1 MTGTIYKG
9 AGGTTYTLAARIGGG
24 GEGEVYA
31 VKEDSSL
38 VLKVYKEAPGADK
51 AEKLRH
57 MTTLVNDELQRFAA
71 WPLDV
76 VRDSHG
82 RVHGFTMRKLQ
93 GYLPLHMLFTPMDR
107 KKLFPDK
114 GYNFLA
120 HVARNLAVAFHKI
133 HQAGIVVG
141 DVNEANLLVS
151 ATGMVAFIDCDSF
164 QVKNGQRYHFCEV
177 GMMRYTPP
185 ELLRRGS
192 FDHVVRTINTDAF
205 SLATLIF
212 QLLFLG
218 RAPFTGINPGKQE
231 IDEEMAI
238 RNHDFAYSLRNGNKR
253 LFPAKNSL
261 ELGAMPAPIADAFH
275 LAFESGGERP
285 TPLLWATELGAFI
298 KDLIACSV
306 SKLHFYPNKMVR
318 CPWCTFKREANIYY
332 FLDDINTNTP
342 PQLTN
347 IEHFINGFRLEQLN
361 LPRLNGTFA
370 YPGLKARKIPA
381 RFYRYRYLNLAAVII
396 VLILLVVFAAK
407 AAFYGAI
414 IPLGIALVRL
424 VLPARGKLKREL
436 TTRQQ
441 ILKKVSSPFNQV
453 IKQYNYP
460 PALKLY
466 NEAANRLKDN
476 IAALRNLPAG
486 FTQLKKNIEEKH
498 YQLKYMQYLHHF
510 DVQDHSIPGFGPAKK
525 KMILDRGIRT
535 AADVAKLKQ
544 VKIAGIGPKNQQVL
558 FDWQRQVG
566 TGFSYQPEIDT
577 IRHELQLGAEGLAQR
592 RKKLENEIRKE
603 YATLTNI
610 HSGIRVTQQQL
621 EVKYQQMLP
630 VVAQAQLDLDAF
642 ENLVNWRFFKW
653 WT

>member
-9 AGGTTYTLAARIGGG
+9 AGGKTYTLAGRIGGG
-24 GEGEVYA
+24 GEGDVYA
-31 VKEDSSL
+31 VKEDSAL
-38 VLKVYKEAPGADK
+38 VLKVYKEIPGPDK

-57 MTTLVNDELQRFAA
+57 MTSLVSDELLRFAA
-71 WPLDV
+71 WPMDV

-151 ATGMVAFIDCDSF
+151 ATGMVALIDCDSF

-192 FDHVVRTINTDAF
+192 FDHVVRTTNTDAF

-238 RNHDFAYSLRNGNKR
+238 KNHDFAYSLRKVNKR

-275 LAFESGGERP
+275 QAFESDGERP
-285 TPLLWATELGAFI
+285 TPLQWATELGSFI
-298 KDLIACSV
+298 KDLAACNV
-306 SKLHFYPNKMVR
+306 SKLHFYPNKMAR

-332 FLDDINTNTP
+332 FLDDVSTNAP

-347 IEHFINGFRLEQLN
+347 IEQFVNGFRLEQLN
-361 LPRLNGTFA
+361 LPRLNGTYS
-370 YPGLKARKIPA
+370 YPGLAAKKIPI
-381 RFYRYRYLNLAAVII
+381 RFYRYRYLNLAAIVVVLAVLI
-396 VLILLVVFAAK
+396 VLAVNG
-407 AAFYGAI
+407 AFYGAI
-414 IPLGIALVRL
+414 IPIAIALIRL
-424 VLPARGKLKREL
+424 ILPARGKIKREL
-436 TTRQQ
+436 AARQQ
-441 ILKKVSSPFNQV
+441 TLNKFSGPFNRV

-460 PALKLY
+460 PALKQY
-466 NEAANRLKDN
+466 NEAAKRLKDN

-498 YQLKYMQYLHHF
+498 YQVKYMQYLQHF
-510 DVQDHSIPGFGPAKK
+510 DVQDHAIAGFGPAKK
-525 KMILDRGIRT
+525 KLIHDRGIRT
-535 AADVAKLKQ
+535 AADITKLNH

-558 FDWQRQVG
+558 VEWQRQMG
-566 TGFSYQPEIDT
+566 TGFSYQPDIET
-577 IRHELQLGAEGLAQR
+577 IRRELQLAAEGLGQR
-592 RKKLENEIRKE
+592 RNKLENDIRKE
-603 YATLTNI
+603 YTTLSNI
-610 HSGIRVTQQQL
+610 HSAILVSLQML
-621 EVKYQQMLP
+621 EEQYKQMLP
-630 VVAQAQLDLDAF
+630 KVAQAQLDLDAF
-642 ENLVNWRFFKW
+642 ENLVHWRIFKW
-653 WT
+653 